1 MISARRLCASCA
13 LLFAVVGVTACGPAL
28 SSGSLGTAGA
38 KPVALDVS
46 TRTIGTNALQSQ
58 AWRPLTDVI
67 AYYWPNVESPPWMS
81 TSAALRANDRLGVY
95 SNGALIGNLEALRD
109 VPASRIARVRRLS
122 PVEEQHEFGP
132 MHAAGAVVVE
142 WSKTPR
148 R

>member
-13 LLFAVVGVTACGPAL
+13 LVLAVVGVTACGPAL
-28 SSGSLGTAGA
+28 SSGSQ

-46 TRTIGTNALQSQ
+46 TRTIGTTALQSQ

-67 AYYWPNVESPPWMS
+67 TYFWPNVESPPWMS
-81 TSAALRANDRLGVY
+81 TSVALRATDRLGVY
-95 SNGALIGNLEALRD
+95 SNGALIGSLDALRD

-122 PVEEQHEFGP
+122 PVEEQQEFGR
-132 MHAAGAVVVE
+132 MHAAGALIVE
-142 WSKTPR
+142 WSRNR